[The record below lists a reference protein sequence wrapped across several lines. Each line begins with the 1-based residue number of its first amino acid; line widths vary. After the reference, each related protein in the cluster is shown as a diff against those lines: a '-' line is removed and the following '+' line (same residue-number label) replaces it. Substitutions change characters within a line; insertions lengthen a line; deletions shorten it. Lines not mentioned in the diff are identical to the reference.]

1 MAAAKN
7 TGQTSHW
14 AEPFATSGQQHGRHW
29 AGSHGRGQA
38 CHCSEVVGQDGSGEV
53 DGGGRQMIR

>member
-14 AEPFATSGQQHGRHW
+14 AEPFATSGQQHGHHW

-38 CHCSEVVGQDGSGEV
+38 CHCSDVPRWSAKMAPARWMVEAA
-53 DGGGRQMIR
+53 R